1 MLEIVQSGGW
11 LMVPI
16 LLCSI
21 VAAAICVERL
31 WTLQRSR
38 IVPKNLVA
46 QIWSAVKTEELDT
59 QKLRELRTS
68 SPLGQVLAAGVANA
82 KRGRDVM
89 KEAMEESASQ
99 VSHDMERYLTSLGI
113 IASIS
118 PLLGLLGTVV
128 GMIKVFTALMLEGAG
143 NANVLAGG
151 ISQALI
157 TTAAGLSV
165 AIPGAHVSPLLP
177 PQDRRAG
184 GHHGAGGRQAGR
196 NSPGRPGRRAEAVKF
211 SRRGRHE
218 ASVELTPLIDV
229 VFLLLIFFMVS
240 TTFIRETQLKID
252 LPEAAGELQEIEEEV
267 IEITVD
273 RLGDYAVND
282 RLLVNS
288 ELHTLV
294 RALEQLV
301 EGGVS
306 PGSRLII
313 TADANAAHQSVVRA
327 MDAAGKVGLTRISIT
342 TQQPAEE

>member
-1 MLEIVQSGGW
+1 VLEIVQSGGW

-46 QIWSAVKTEELDT
+46 QIWSAVKTEDLDT

-89 KEAMEESASQ
+89 KEAMEEAASQ

-165 AIPGAHVSPLLP
+165 AIPALMFHRFFL
-177 PQDRRAG
+177 RRIDELVVTMEQEAG
-184 GHHGAGGRQAGR
+184 
-196 NSPGRPGRRAEAVKF
+196 K
-211 SRRGRHE
+211 
-218 ASVELTPLIDV
+218 
-229 VFLLLIFFMVS
+229 
-240 TTFIRETQLKID
+240 
-252 LPEAAGELQEIEEEV
+252 
-267 IEITVD
+267 
-273 RLGDYAVND
+273 
-282 RLLVNS
+282 
-288 ELHTLV
+288 
-294 RALEQLV
+294 LV
-301 EGGVS
+301 EIFQG
-306 PGSRLII
+306 
-313 TADANAAHQSVVRA
+313 DQ
-327 MDAAGKVGLTRISIT
+327 
-342 TQQPAEE
+342 AEEPRL